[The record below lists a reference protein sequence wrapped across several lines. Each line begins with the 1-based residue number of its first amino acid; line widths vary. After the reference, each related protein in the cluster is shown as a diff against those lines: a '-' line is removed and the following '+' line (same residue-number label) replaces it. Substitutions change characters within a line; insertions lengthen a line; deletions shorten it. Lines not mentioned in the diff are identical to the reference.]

1 MSSHISREKR
11 EKGILLHKQGYSYR
25 QIGEK
30 LGISPATVWNWVSK
44 FAVENQSVMK
54 KKSTLVS
61 KRLVGVTA
69 PESSVM
75 SSTVSKSSETD
86 AQKIARLERELLE
99 SRMLSDI
106 YNEIIN
112 VAEEKFNIQIRKK
125 LAPSN
130 EKPACTISQE
140 VPNRGDV
147 QIVWC

>member
-125 LAPSN
+125 AGT
-130 EKPACTISQE
+130 KQ
-140 VPNRGDV
+140 
-147 QIVWC
+147 

>member
-1 MSSHISREKR
+1 MTHKTNIMSSHISREKR

-125 LAPSN
+125 AGT
-130 EKPACTISQE
+130 KQ
-140 VPNRGDV
+140 
-147 QIVWC
+147 

>member
-99 SRMLSDI
+99 SRILSDI

-125 LAPSN
+125 AGT
-130 EKPACTISQE
+130 KQ
-140 VPNRGDV
+140 
-147 QIVWC
+147 

>member
-54 KKSTLVS
+54 RKSTLVS

-125 LAPSN
+125 AGT
-130 EKPACTISQE
+130 KQ
-140 VPNRGDV
+140 
-147 QIVWC
+147 

>member
-112 VAEEKFNIQIRKK
+112 IAEEKFNIQIRKK
-125 LAPSN
+125 AGT
-130 EKPACTISQE
+130 KQ
-140 VPNRGDV
+140 
-147 QIVWC
+147 

>member
-1 MSSHISREKR
+1 
-11 EKGILLHKQGYSYR
+11 
-25 QIGEK
+25 
-30 LGISPATVWNWVSK
+30 
-44 FAVENQSVMK
+44 MK

-125 LAPSN
+125 AGT
-130 EKPACTISQE
+130 KQ
-140 VPNRGDV
+140 
-147 QIVWC
+147 

>member
-54 KKSTLVS
+54 KNSTLVS

-125 LAPSN
+125 AGT
-130 EKPACTISQE
+130 KQ
-140 VPNRGDV
+140 
-147 QIVWC
+147 

>member
-1 MSSHISREKR
+1 MSLHISREKR

-125 LAPSN
+125 AGT
-130 EKPACTISQE
+130 KQ
-140 VPNRGDV
+140 
-147 QIVWC
+147 

>member
-86 AQKIARLERELLE
+86 AQKIARLARELLE

-125 LAPSN
+125 AGT
-130 EKPACTISQE
+130 KQ
-140 VPNRGDV
+140 
-147 QIVWC
+147 

>member
-75 SSTVSKSSETD
+75 SSTVSKSSEAD

-125 LAPSN
+125 AGT
-130 EKPACTISQE
+130 KQ
-140 VPNRGDV
+140 
-147 QIVWC
+147 